1 MNNESPLRY
10 NKDISLSMVCT
21 PKTQIKIT
29 MTFTKKSDNLLLYIL
44 CTHKINKYWI
54 CEIFVLFLSLL
65 NVGSSCLFINM
76 RRCLT
81 NRHTSLINRYNLPNK
96 PTQLFTNNITNS
108 GYILPKNFSR
118 VLTIFMI
125 FVLCMSFRENIDN
138 LS

>member
-1 MNNESPLRY
+1 
-10 NKDISLSMVCT
+10 
-21 PKTQIKIT
+21 
-29 MTFTKKSDNLLLYIL
+29 
-44 CTHKINKYWI
+44 
-54 CEIFVLFLSLL
+54 
-65 NVGSSCLFINM
+65 M

-81 NRHTSLINRYNLPNK
+81 NRHTSLIKRYNLPNK

-108 GYILPKNFSR
+108 GYILPKKISR